1 LVLTEPIFLYRLKM
15 NQADTNP
22 VLHLVLL
29 PGLDGTGNLFS
40 PFLKQF
46 SDQSCATVIPYP
58 LDHYIPF
65 EHLADYIISLL
76 PKNKPIIILG
86 ESYSGPVALS
96 LASRKDIDIQ
106 AVILVA
112 TFAKYPP
119 SFLKTI
125 SKWLPLSLFLQL
137 PIPDFVIRRFCFGSA
152 TNKTLSLMLRN
163 AVKANTPN
171 VLAKRARD
179 GASIDVTK
187 LLNEIKIPCLYI
199 AATDDKMVPNKAIDI
214 LKRNLSNLEVVTIE
228 GSHFILQVQPE
239 GCYKVINKFLCSIND

>member
-1 LVLTEPIFLYRLKM
+1 M
-15 NQADTNP
+15 NQATTKP
-22 VLHLVLL
+22 ELHLVLL

-40 PFLKQF
+40 PFLEQF

-58 LDHYIPF
+58 LERYIPF
-65 EHLADYIISLL
+65 EHLADYIIPLL
-76 PKNKPIIILG
+76 PKDKPLVILG

-125 SKWLPLSLFLQL
+125 SKWLPLSLFLRL
-137 PIPDFVIRRFCFGSA
+137 PIPDFVIRHFCFGSA

-163 AVKANTPN
+163 AVKTNRPSI
-171 VLAKRARD
+171 LAKRARD
-179 GASIDVTK
+179 GASIDVTE
-187 LLNEIKIPCLYI
+187 LLSEIKIPCLYI
-199 AATDDKMVPNKAIDI
+199 AATDDRMVPNTAINL
-214 LKRNLSNLEVVTIE
+214 LKGKLSNFEIATIE

-239 GCYKVINKFLCSIND
+239 ACYKAINKFLCSIDD